1 MLLVVRKP
9 KWPQKGNEKN
19 MRRAIKLCCLVA
31 LVGLAGCS
39 WFKEPK
45 NPPAKLVEFK
55 ETMSVK
61 KAWSASIGDAG
72 NFVFTPVFV
81 ENSILAAASN
91 GKVFRF
97 DNKSGRE
104 IWKIDTDMIL
114 TAGVGADS
122 STMAVAGDKG
132 ILLAYDLNGKSRWK
146 VQASS
151 EVLSAPVIGD
161 GLVVI
166 RSIDNHIAAYEVE
179 TGKRRWVVER
189 NLPTLILRS
198 AVGMTIVDH
207 NLYVGLPGGKL
218 IAINLASGSVRWEA
232 TVGEPKGAT
241 ELERVADV
249 SGIPVVS
256 GTDVC
261 ASAYQGKVSCFDIKT
276 GVMRWGKALST
287 DMGVSVDE
295 RFVFATD
302 VKGAVNA
309 FSRSAGLSEWKNDKL
324 AYRRLSTPI
333 SFGRAVAVGDFEGYI
348 HFLSREDGT
357 FLARTS
363 TGGGAIIA
371 TPVIAGTNVVFQTKQ
386 GEIVALAI
394 D

>member
-1 MLLVVRKP
+1 
-9 KWPQKGNEKN
+9 
-19 MRRAIKLCCLVA
+19 MRRAIKLCCLVVV
-31 LVGLAGCS
+31 VGLAGCS
-39 WFKEPK
+39 MFKEPK
-45 NPPAKLVEFK
+45 NPPSKLVEFK
-55 ETMSVK
+55 ESMAVK
-61 KAWSASIGDAG
+61 KVWSANIGDAG

-81 ENSILAAASN
+81 ENSIFAAASN

-97 DNKSGRE
+97 DNATGRE
-104 IWKIDTDMIL
+104 IWKIDTDMTL

-122 STMAVAGDKG
+122 TTMAVAGDKG

-146 VQASS
+146 VQTSS
-151 EVLSAPVIGD
+151 EVLTAPVIGD
-161 GLVVI
+161 GLVVV

-198 AVGMTIVDH
+198 AVGMTIADH

-256 GTDVC
+256 GADVC

-302 VKGAVNA
+302 VKGAVSA

-363 TGGGAIIA
+363 TGGGAVIA

-386 GEIVALAI
+386 GEIIALAI

>member
-1 MLLVVRKP
+1 ML
-9 KWPQKGNEKN
+9 
-19 MRRAIKLCCLVA
+19 RAIKLGYLLAVI
-31 LVGLAGCS
+31 GLAGCS
-39 WFKEPK
+39 WFKEAK
-45 NPPAKLVEFK
+45 NPPAPLVEFK
-55 ETMSVK
+55 TSVSIK
-61 KAWSASIGDAG
+61 KAWSASVGDAG

-81 ENSILAAASN
+81 ENSVIAAGTN

-97 DNKSGRE
+97 DNAAGRE

-122 STMAVAGDKG
+122 TTVAVVGDKG
-132 ILLAYDLNGKSRWK
+132 ILLAYDLSGKPLWK

-161 GLVVI
+161 GLVVV
-166 RSIDNHIAAYEVE
+166 RSIDNHIAAYDAA
-179 TGKRRWVVER
+179 TGTRRWVVER
-189 NLPTLILRS
+189 SLPTLILRS
-198 AVGMTIVDH
+198 AVGMVIYDH

-218 IAINLASGSVRWEA
+218 ISINLASGSVRWEA

-249 SGIPVVS
+249 SGIPVVA
-256 GTDVC
+256 GADVC

-287 DMGVSVDE
+287 DMGVGVDE
-295 RFVFATD
+295 RFVFAVD

-309 FSRSAGLSEWKNDKL
+309 FSRAAGLSEWKNEKL
-324 AYRRLSTPI
+324 AYRRLSAPV
-333 SFGRAVAVGDFEGYI
+333 SFGRSVAVGDFEGYI
-348 HFLSREDGT
+348 HFLSREDGS

-363 TGGGAIIA
+363 TGGGAIVA
-371 TPVIAGTNVVFQTKQ
+371 TPVLAGANVVFQTKQ
-386 GEIVALAI
+386 GEIIALAI